1 MGSQDR
7 EHIIGGSCSCSCCLC
22 QPPAPLQGGGVGQG
36 CKKDMSRWELCLTI
50 CFMNTGNLHPEMLLP
65 SSHHISQLSQTI
77 RNHLPIFPVS
87 NLAHLPVFPLTLRM
101 TQDSLSCQKI
111 LLQTITCIVSA
122 AVRRQMSCSLLIP
135 LSRHL
140 SHRSATSQSVCLAR
154 LAFGPNPYAVHG
166 LTLQTEPQAYP
177 RTAKGKHY
185 PKYCW
190 KGCLQGVFEWDM
202 RETNS

>member
-1 MGSQDR
+1 
-7 EHIIGGSCSCSCCLC
+7 
-22 QPPAPLQGGGVGQG
+22 
-36 CKKDMSRWELCLTI
+36 
-50 CFMNTGNLHPEMLLP
+50 
-65 SSHHISQLSQTI
+65 
-77 RNHLPIFPVS
+77 
-87 NLAHLPVFPLTLRM
+87 M

-111 LLQTITCIVSA
+111 LLQTITCIASA

-140 SHRSATSQSVCLAR
+140 SHRSATSQSVRLAR

-202 RETNS
+202 RETNSWYICVASPVWHGFCVMEADTSIGYHQSFRQSFMRPSTNLRVENHLIAGQVRSEQKNKNITITVF